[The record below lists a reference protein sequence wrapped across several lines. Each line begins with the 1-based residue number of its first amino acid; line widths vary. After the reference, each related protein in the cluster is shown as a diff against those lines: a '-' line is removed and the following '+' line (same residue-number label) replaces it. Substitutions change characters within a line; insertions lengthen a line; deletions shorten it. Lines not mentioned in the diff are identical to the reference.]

1 MYLDYLSNNID
12 DFKFEN
18 DVKLIAKQYEN
29 KDDNYSEEFKSVG
42 MNLIQIIKRNGRKN
56 KKK

>member
-1 MYLDYLSNNID
+1 MEEIYLDYLSNNID

-29 KDDNYSEEFKSVG
+29 KDDNYS
-42 MNLIQIIKRNGRKN
+42 
-56 KKK
+56 